1 MVSNANTR
9 TSLLERIRDGADPMA
24 WDDFFRRYW
33 PFVFSVARRQGC
45 TEHTAEEMVQEVML
59 AVFEKKAVFSHDP
72 ARGRFRDWLGGVV
85 RNKVVARRR
94 SPAER
99 CRARGG
105 DGDNLPEIE
114 SPDEQP
120 DAAWETA
127 FEHAVLAFLLDRV
140 RAQVHPRTYQA
151 FEAVVFG
158 GCSGAEAA
166 RLTGLTANGVYQAKK
181 NVINRLRG
189 LGAVFGRKEP
199 SDEMIRE
206 AIRSRPAASIERSL
220 TLQIE
225 RTARVSAVSAGE
237 FLLQS
242 TGSWRE
248 GSQHE

>member
-9 TSLLERIRDGADPMA
+9 TSLLERLRDGADPMA

-33 PFVFSVARRQGC
+33 PFVFSVARHQGC

-59 AVFEKKAVFSHDP
+59 AIFEKKAVFRHDP

-85 RNKVVARRR
+85 RNKVIARRR

-105 DGDNLPEIE
+105 DDNLPEIE

-120 DAAWETA
+120 DTGWEAA
-127 FEHAVLAFLLDRV
+127 FEQAVLAFLLDRV
-140 RAQVHPRTYQA
+140 RSQVHPRTYQA

-166 RLTGLTANGVYQAKK
+166 RLTGLTPNAVYQAKK
-181 NVINRLRG
+181 NVLKRLRD
-189 LGAVFGRKEP
+189 LGAAFGRKGP
-199 SDEMIRE
+199 SEKMIL
-206 AIRSRPAASIERSL
+206 AAMRSRPNATIERSL
-220 TLQIE
+220 TSQVE
-225 RTARVSAVSAGE
+225 RTARASAIAAGE

-242 TGSWRE
+242 TGSCRE
-248 GSQHE
+248 GGGHG